1 MVAVRRLFSVA
12 MPAANVVSLAPILPL
27 LLLLLLLLSN
37 SVVMAQPSK
46 SNQAKVNAAAGK
58 SKALDTSE
66 SKDIFRTG
74 PGSTTGT
81 AAIKDKW
88 ALVIGISNF
97 AHPEYNLKYAAK
109 DAEDFKSFLI
119 KECNFAPDHVKF
131 LKNESA
137 TRGAI
142 MDAFG
147 DNWLPR
153 VVMPGDLVVIYIST
167 HGTPATRDASGRNYI
182 VAYDTDRD
190 KLYSEGV
197 EMNSLNSEIKTRVK
211 AERVLI
217 VMDTCYSG
225 ATVSGA
231 RGAEAPANFD
241 AKQIAQGTGHLVL
254 TSSAPNERSWEGK
267 EYANGLFT
275 HNLINALRKNQGKID
290 VQTAFADVQKTVAW
304 EAQSNFG
311 ASQTPSMGGKW
322 EGVHLVLST
331 PPSEPR
337 SLPWSMKDIPNTF
350 KDYPLGNLAPTALS
364 EMGIASITASK
375 GEPGL
380 FARGSEMVL
389 PEGCDRVLLI
399 GNCGLTSELD
409 IKLEHPAT
417 SFSITRI
424 GVVNGSSMPKW
435 RMEGYNAAGQV
446 VGTTGES
453 NFSFDQQPRTFTVSG
468 TSAITQVKLFYDN
481 RMNETSPWA
490 TYSTL
495 PIAKFEHTH

>member
-1 MVAVRRLFSVA
+1 
-12 MPAANVVSLAPILPL
+12 MPASAQLCSVILSLVTAISLAFVTSIPTA
-27 LLLLLLLLSN
+27 
-37 SVVMAQPSK
+37 VAQTGSAK
-46 SNQAKVNAAAGK
+46 STQSAKSASGSAKDVGG
-58 SKALDTSE
+58 TSGS

-74 PGSTTGT
+74 PAAGS

-109 DAEDFKSFLI
+109 DAEDFKNFLI

-131 LKNESA
+131 LKDDRA

-197 EMNSLNSEIKTRVK
+197 EMNSLNSEIKTRVNTD
-211 AERVLI
+211 RVLI

-225 ATVSGA
+225 GAVSGA
-231 RGAEAPANFD
+231 RGGEAPANFD
-241 AKQIAQGTGHLVL
+241 AKQIAQGTGRLVL

-267 EYANGLFT
+267 EYQNGLFT
-275 HNLINALRKNQGKID
+275 YNLIKALRKNNNKVD
-290 VQTAFADVQKTVAW
+290 VLTAFADVQKSVKW

-311 ASQTPSMGGKW
+311 APQTPSLGGKW
-322 EGVHLVLST
+322 EGVNLVLST

-337 SLPWSMKDIPNTF
+337 SVPWSMKDIPNTF

-364 EMGIASITASK
+364 EMGVASITASK

-380 FARGSEMVL
+380 YARGNEMVM

-399 GNCGLTSELD
+399 GGCGLTSELN

-424 GVVNGSSMPKW
+424 GVLNGSSLPKW

-446 VGTTGES
+446 VGTTGDP
-453 NFSFDQQPRTFTVSG
+453 NFSFDNQSRSFTVSG
-468 TSAITQVKLFYDN
+468 TSPIVQVKLFYDN
-481 RMNETSPWA
+481 RMNETTAWA

-495 PIAKFEHTH
+495 PICKFEHTH